1 MKKLLFIVLTIFFIA
16 CNEQAKV
23 EEDTAMANSERIK
36 GVYDAFAAGDVET
49 VLSNFA
55 EDIQWSEAEG
65 FIYDYGAPLVGA
77 DAVVEGVF
85 AKLGSE
91 WEYWNL
97 EDKEFYDVGEDRV
110 LVTGRY
116 RAKNKATGKELDA
129 QFAHFWTL
137 RDTLALS
144 FQQYTDTKQAAYVV
158 QVDEPVEAEE

>member
-1 MKKLLFIVLTIFFIA
+1 MKKLVFILIIFSCIA
-16 CNEQAKV
+16 CGEKAKV
-23 EEDTAMANSERIK
+23 EEETKMANSERIK
-36 GVYDAFAAGDVET
+36 GLYDAFAAGDVDL

-55 EDIQWSEAEG
+55 EDIQWSEAEN
-65 FIYDYGAPLVGA
+65 FIYDYGEPLVGA

-97 EDKEFYDVGEDRV
+97 ENKQFYDVGEDRV

-116 RAKNKATGKELDA
+116 KAKNIASAKELDA
-129 QFAHFWTL
+129 QFAHVWQL

-144 FQQYTDTKQAAYVV
+144 FQQYTDTKQAAEVV
-158 QVDEPVEAEE
+158 LVDEQEEAEE

>member
-16 CNEQAKV
+16 CNDQAKV

-49 VLSNFA
+49 VLSNFT

-144 FQQYTDTKQAAYVV
+144 FQQYTDTKQAAEVV